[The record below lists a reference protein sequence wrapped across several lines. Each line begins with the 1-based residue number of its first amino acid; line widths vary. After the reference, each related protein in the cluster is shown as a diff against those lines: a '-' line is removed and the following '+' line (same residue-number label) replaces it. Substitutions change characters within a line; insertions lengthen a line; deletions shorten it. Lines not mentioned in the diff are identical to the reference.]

1 MLRILVVEDDSDIR
15 TAVCE
20 GLREAGHAVV
30 EVGDGQQALEHVL
43 STTFDVVVTDVRLPR
58 LSGTALF
65 RKVRELAPGTA
76 VIMMTSFATAN
87 DAVAALKQGAHDY
100 LTKPFDV
107 DELVIR
113 VRGLAERK
121 ALVDELAQA
130 RARLA
135 GAPDTAIVGS
145 SPAITRLLDLLSTV
159 ADSDAPVLIT
169 GESGTGKELVARR
182 LHALSGRSGKPFVAV
197 NCAAFPETL
206 LEAELFGHE
215 RGAFTG
221 AARKREGRF
230 RTAHGGTLLLDEVA
244 EIPLPAQAK
253 LLRVLQEGTFEPL
266 GSDVPV
272 RADVRILSATHRD
285 LKARIA
291 EGTFREDLYYRL
303 NGITLQ
309 VPPLRDRSSDLPLLV
324 NHFLAQFARPGAPAG
339 PVPEVS
345 LDAWRALSTYPFP
358 GNVRE
363 LGHAIQ
369 HAVVLSRGGKIELS
383 HLPPDIR
390 TVATVGAAPG
400 STEVRPLVAV
410 LKQAE
415 REHLLR
421 ALAVAQGK
429 RARAAELL
437 GISRKNLWEK
447 LNAHGISDSDIDDP
461 VS

>member
-1 MLRILVVEDDSDIR
+1 MLRVLVVEDDPDIR
-15 TAVCE
+15 AAVTDA
-20 GLREAGHAVV
+20 LRDAGHDVV
-30 EVGDGQQALEHVL
+30 TVSDGQLGLEQVV
-43 STTFDVVVTDVRLPR
+43 STTFDLVVTDVRLPKV
-58 LSGTALF
+58 GGVALF
-65 RKVRELAPGTA
+65 GKVREVAPGTA
-76 VIMMTSFATAN
+76 VILMTSFATAN

-113 VRGLAERK
+113 VRAIDERK
-121 ALVDELAQA
+121 TLLGELAAA
-130 RARLA
+130 RAQLA
-135 GAPDTAIVGS
+135 GAPDGAIVGA
-145 SPAITRLLDLLSTV
+145 SPAIVRLLDLLSTV
-159 ADSDAPVLIT
+159 AVSDAPVLIS
-169 GESGTGKELVARR
+169 GESGTGKELVARQ
-182 LHALSGRSGKPFVAV
+182 LHARSGRSDKPFVAV

-221 AARKREGRF
+221 AAKKREGRF
-230 RTAHGGTLLLDEVA
+230 RAAHGGTLLLDEVA

-253 LLRVLQEGTFEPL
+253 LLRVLQEGMFEPL

-272 RADVRILSATHRD
+272 RVDVRIVSATHRD

-291 EGTFREDLYYRL
+291 QGAFREDLYYRL
-303 NGITLQ
+303 NGINLQ

-324 NHFLAQFARPGAPAG
+324 NHFLARFSRLPTSDSPL
-339 PVPEVS
+339 PELT
-345 LDAWRALSTYPFP
+345 LDAWRALTVYPFP

-369 HAVVLSRGGKIELS
+369 HAVVLSRGGRVELE

-390 TVATVGAAPG
+390 TVATTPTTGD
-400 STEVRPLVAV
+400 VRPLAAV

-429 RARAAELL
+429 RTRAAELL

-447 LNAHGISDSDIDDP
+447 LNAHGLSDSDIDE
-461 VS
+461 S